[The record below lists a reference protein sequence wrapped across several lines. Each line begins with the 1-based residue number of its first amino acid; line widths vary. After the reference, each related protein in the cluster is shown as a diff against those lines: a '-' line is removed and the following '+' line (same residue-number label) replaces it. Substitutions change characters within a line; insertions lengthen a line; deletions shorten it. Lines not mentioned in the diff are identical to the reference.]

1 MAKRVIH
8 EDRISHERWMVSY
21 ADFLTLLLAFF
32 VVMYSVSQVNE
43 GKYRVLT
50 KTLTEAFNIPERSI
64 NPIQIGDPV
73 TAVMP
78 GVVSDSIESPEQ
90 MPGSGHV
97 EEEEVK
103 ATTSE
108 PQLPEEFRKI
118 SQRVEEQ
125 FATLVDQ
132 DLLSVQGNEEWLEIE
147 LKSSLLF
154 ASGDARPSSAAEPIM
169 QAMAE
174 MVRDSDLPIRVEGF
188 TDDRPIANDIYPSN
202 WELSSARAAS
212 MVKLLTENGI
222 SPTRLVAVGY
232 GEFQPIAANDSEEG
246 RAENRRVVLLISRS
260 ARLRPNLP
268 RLERGARS
276 GRGYGPAGRST
287 RGWGCCANTRIGCR
301 GGCHAR
307 GRRNTRG
314 RLRRRACCGWNSRA
328 AACCLPMTRHAR
340 VNRQS
345 HHRQPG
351 RRKSR
356 NRSLPAR
363 NAASRV
369 RRERR
374 VEIWA
379 VANQKGGVGKTTTV
393 VSCAGLLADAGKR
406 VLVVDL
412 DPHGSLTSY
421 FRFDP
426 DALERSTYDLF
437 RQPQLP
443 GVDELRAHAA
453 RDTGFRS
460 HAVSCRHRPGHG
472 GTAVPLGRRRGAA
485 TGPGAGHAARGFR
498 PCPDRHAAGA
508 GRADDQ
514 RAGGE
519 RAVAAAGTDRLSSP
533 SRGSSAWPT
542 RLPW

>member
-8 EDRISHERWMVSY
+8 EDHISHERWMVSY

-43 GKYRVLT
+43 AKYRVLT

-154 ASGDARPSSAAEPIM
+154 ASGDAHPNSAAEPIM
-169 QAMAE
+169 QAMAD
-174 MVRDSDLPIRVEGF
+174 MVRDSELPIRVEGF

-212 MVKLLTENGI
+212 MVKLLAENGI

-232 GEFQPIAANDSEEG
+232 GEYQPIAANDTEEG
-246 RAENRRVVLLISRS
+246 RSANRRVVLLISRS
-260 ARLRPNLP
+260 ATLRPNLP
-268 RLERGARS
+268 RHE
-276 GRGYGPAGRST
+276 PASAAT
-287 RGWGCCANTRIGCR
+287 VE
-301 GGCHAR
+301 
-307 GRRNTRG
+307 
-314 RLRRRACCGWNSRA
+314 SA
-328 AACCLPMTRHAR
+328 AAQDIPADGTGTQTPASG
-340 VNRQS
+340 VTNVAAPVAGAAT
-345 HHRQPG
+345 PG
-351 RRKSR
+351 TEPGGV
-356 NRSLPAR
+356 L
-363 NAASRV
+363 
-369 RRERR
+369 R
-374 VEIWA
+374 VELEG
-379 VANQKGGVGKTTTV
+379 GGVLFTN
-393 VSCAGLLADAGKR
+393 DAAR
-406 VLVVDL
+406 
-412 DPHGSLTSY
+412 
-421 FRFDP
+421 
-426 DALERSTYDLF
+426 A
-437 RQPQLP
+437 RQPQTP
-443 GVDELRAHAA
+443 A
-453 RDTGFRS
+453 
-460 HAVSCRHRPGHG
+460 P
-472 GTAVPLGRRRGAA
+472 
-485 TGPGAGHAARGFR
+485 
-498 PCPDRHAAGA
+498 AAGES
-508 GRADDQ
+508 
-514 RAGGE
+514 GE
-519 RAVAAAGTDRLSSP
+519 QQ
-533 SRGSSAWPT
+533 
-542 RLPW
+542 

>member
-50 KTLTEAFNIPERSI
+50 KTLNEAFNIPERSI

-154 ASGDARPSSAAEPIM
+154 ASGDARANSAAQPIM
-169 QAMAE
+169 QAMAD
-174 MVRDSDLPIRVEGF
+174 MVRDSELPIRVEGF

-212 MVKLLTENGI
+212 MVKLLVDNGI
-222 SPTRLVAVGY
+222 SPKRLVAVGY
-232 GEFQPIAANDSEEG
+232 GEYQPIAANDSEEG

-260 ARLRPNLP
+260 ASLRPNLP
-268 RLERGARS
+268 RHEPASPTATDSAVTQDVPADGTGAQTAVSDGTS
-276 GRGYGPAGRST
+276 GAAPAAGT
-287 RGWGCCANTRIGCR
+287 AAPDTAP
-301 GGCHAR
+301 GG
-307 GRRNTRG
+307 
-314 RLRRRACCGWNSRA
+314 
-328 AACCLPMTRHAR
+328 
-340 VNRQS
+340 V
-345 HHRQPG
+345 
-351 RRKSR
+351 
-356 NRSLPAR
+356 
-363 NAASRV
+363 V
-369 RRERR
+369 R
-374 VEIWA
+374 VELEG
-379 VANQKGGVGKTTTV
+379 GGVLFTN
-393 VSCAGLLADAGKR
+393 DAAR
-406 VLVVDL
+406 
-412 DPHGSLTSY
+412 
-421 FRFDP
+421 
-426 DALERSTYDLF
+426 A
-437 RQPQLP
+437 RQPQAP
-443 GVDELRAHAA
+443 
-453 RDTGFRS
+453 
-460 HAVSCRHRPGHG
+460 P
-472 GTAVPLGRRRGAA
+472 P
-485 TGPGAGHAARGFR
+485 
-498 PCPDRHAAGA
+498 AAGEP
-508 GRADDQ
+508 
-514 RAGGE
+514 GE
-519 RAVAAAGTDRLSSP
+519 QQ
-533 SRGSSAWPT
+533 
-542 RLPW
+542 

>member
-169 QAMAE
+169 KAMAE

-232 GEFQPIAANDSEEG
+232 GEFQPIAANDSEAG

-268 RLERGARS
+268 RLERARDPVADTTPPDAVPGDGVAAQARASGAVA
-276 GRGYGPAGRST
+276 GTTPAVGATPAEAAPAGVLRVELE
-287 RGWGCCANTRIGCR
+287 
-301 GGCHAR
+301 GGGVLFTNDAAR
-307 GRRNTRG
+307 ARRP
-314 RLRRRACCGWNSRA
+314 AE
-328 AACCLPMTRHAR
+328 P
-340 VNRQS
+340 
-345 HHRQPG
+345 
-351 RRKSR
+351 
-356 NRSLPAR
+356 LPATGETQ
-363 NAASRV
+363 A
-369 RRERR
+369 
-374 VEIWA
+374 
-379 VANQKGGVGKTTTV
+379 
-393 VSCAGLLADAGKR
+393 
-406 VLVVDL
+406 
-412 DPHGSLTSY
+412 
-421 FRFDP
+421 
-426 DALERSTYDLF
+426 
-437 RQPQLP
+437 PQ
-443 GVDELRAHAA
+443 
-453 RDTGFRS
+453 
-460 HAVSCRHRPGHG
+460 
-472 GTAVPLGRRRGAA
+472 
-485 TGPGAGHAARGFR
+485 
-498 PCPDRHAAGA
+498 
-508 GRADDQ
+508 
-514 RAGGE
+514 
-519 RAVAAAGTDRLSSP
+519 
-533 SRGSSAWPT
+533 
-542 RLPW
+542 